1 MIEINGAY
9 ANAIVYTDEIEASAS
24 RSKSAPSTTSNPA
37 TGSPAKRSNHQK
49 KRRLY
54 KVLKDALPEGL
65 AYDEE

>member
-9 ANAIVYTDEIEASAS
+9 ANAIVYKEVII
-24 RSKSAPSTTSNPA
+24 
-37 TGSPAKRSNHQK
+37 K

-54 KVLKDALPEGL
+54 KVLKYARPEGL